1 MKNTVVV
8 PFKVRHIYN
17 QQGLPVWWLWC
28 QDTFG
33 PSNNSQYG
41 IPASEHYWRW
51 DSDRR
56 TMWFA
61 KPEHATMF
69 ALRWA

>member
-1 MKNTVVV
+1 MNNAV
-8 PFKVRHIYN
+8 KVSVKHRYIYTRG
-17 QQGLPVWWLWC
+17 GLPIYWMWC
-28 QDTFG
+28 HKTFG
-33 PSNNSQYG
+33 PANNSTYG
-41 IPASEHYWRW
+41 CPATEHYWRVGE
-51 DSDRR
+51 SH